1 MLQERLARAPRTAR
15 LTVRLAQSA
24 DEVRQAQKLRYRIFG
39 EEMGARL
46 ASAEMGIDCD
56 DYDELC
62 DHLIVLNQASGE
74 VIGTYR
80 MLSPDN
86 ARRAPQLYS
95 EHEFDL
101 SRLTHVRD
109 RLVEVGRSCV
119 HPDYRTGGTIAL
131 LWSGLAQY
139 VREHN
144 AEYLAGC
151 ASVSL
156 NDGGHQAASL
166 YRKLEATHLAPTD
179 WRVFPHL
186 PLPLAELSDTVDV
199 AIPALIKGYLR
210 AGAFVCGEPA
220 WDPDF
225 NCADFFMLLPMGRVT
240 DRYNKHFVAEH

>member
-119 HPDYRTGGTIAL
+119 HTITARAAPSPCCGRA
-131 LWSGLAQY
+131 WPSM
-139 VREHN
+139 
-144 AEYLAGC
+144 C
-151 ASVSL
+151 A
-156 NDGGHQAASL
+156 NRMPNTWPAA
-166 YRKLEATHLAPTD
+166 
-179 WRVFPHL
+179 
-186 PLPLAELSDTVDV
+186 
-199 AIPALIKGYLR
+199 PAS
-210 AGAFVCGEPA
+210 A
-220 WDPDF
+220 
-225 NCADFFMLLPMGRVT
+225 
-240 DRYNKHFVAEH
+240 

>member
-24 DEVRQAQKLRYRIFG
+24 DEVRQAQKLRYRILG
-39 EEMGARL
+39 EELGARL
-46 ASAEMGIDCD
+46 ASAEVGIDCD
-56 DYDELC
+56 DYDDLC

-139 VREHN
+139 VREQN

-186 PLPLAELSDTVDV
+186 PLPLAELSDTADV
-199 AIPALIKGYLR
+199 AIPALIKGFLR
-210 AGAFVCGEPA
+210 AGAFVCGDPA